1 MTRKTQT
8 PNVANLRAASSSS
21 RAAQSKEAL
30 LAKKSKH
37 AHGKGP
43 ALPKEELQLE
53 DSLQLPAMR
62 TRTVD

>member
-1 MTRKTQT
+1 MTHKAQT
-8 PNVANLRAASSSS
+8 PNVANLRAASSS

-53 DSLQLPAMR
+53 DSLQLPATR

>member
-1 MTRKTQT
+1 MYKTQT
-8 PNVANLRAASSSS
+8 PNVANLRAASSS

-43 ALPKEELQLE
+43 VLPKEELQLE